1 MAINALALDKH
12 AHTGGQDSHCVS
24 PALYPSCHVL
34 ALRVSHTLRGQRH
47 GDTVGGGVAVVPRE
61 PGSETVSITEHI
73 LLEAK

>member
-12 AHTGGQDSHCVS
+12 AHTGGQGSHCVS
-24 PALYPSCHVL
+24 PCLYLPCRVP

-47 GDTVGGGVAVVPRE
+47 GDTAGGMAVVPRE
-61 PGSETVSITEHI
+61 TGSEAVSITKHI